1 MNDLEVYIVWVS
13 FIVATHYMV
22 GKCVNEFKEK
32 QDKNKN
38 TQLKENCKIAILE
51 ILGQMNG
58 MHVCTHGL
66 LTMLQEMP
74 SMQSAGL
81 TSSHFENAVRDL
93 NLSRIIDSRQLC
105 PGDKRDCMSSTND
118 NCRCW
123 GRVITSTDMQLKLVS
138 HEMWKEQ

>member
-1 MNDLEVYIVWVS
+1 VDDLEAYIVWVL

-38 TQLKENCKIAILE
+38 AQLKENCKIAILE

-74 SMQSAGL
+74 SMQNTGL
-81 TSSHFENAVRDL
+81 TAIHFEDAVHEL
-93 NLSRIIDSRQLC
+93 NLGRLIDC
-105 PGDKRDCMSSTND
+105 KKFDDPDKKNCMSSTD
-118 NCRCW
+118 GLCRCLIRVTTSKDMWISLASQGMW
-123 GRVITSTDMQLKLVS
+123 GG
-138 HEMWKEQ
+138 